1 MAATNSTQKLKS
13 PFLTNLHLEL
23 RQNLLFAILISILHF
38 TGLPLILHAAKEI
51 AILDQREMPVP
62 EEEYLLSQ
70 SLMIFGA
77 LSLIITLGL
86 IIVLS
91 VKSFSYVCS
100 KARTDMI
107 YSLPM
112 SHAQRF
118 FSTYLSGVMLWLPA
132 AILSAILS
140 MNLYQQIHFE
150 YDVAYEST
158 LFILIPLIELW
169 IYTMII
175 FCVNACGKL
184 HAAAIT
190 CGVLAFLFPILL
202 FMAHYFVLEMQ
213 SGRFYEN
220 IYYLMICISGPPI
233 YFVESLFGSTS
244 YIDMLDIGS
253 LFLSAA
259 FNTLLYLG
267 GAYLLHRKRKA
278 EYAGSAFPFRGF
290 YGFIQFVLAG
300 FVSAIYIIVILDS
313 LRKLS
318 DCIPYFL
325 MAILLAMLTL
335 IIFDFIGDHHLRN
348 MKKRISRYVIFTS
361 AATAAVSAFLFTGG
375 FGLPKWI
382 PSADHIQAVS
392 MDYGNIEIPVTDP
405 RIQEALSEAHKKEI
419 ALNQTLLTQEVLEAY
434 VVNLD
439 YKPKQLEVIYQSGT
453 NTAIY
458 YITPEDSISQDL
470 LNAIRQSEAYADTY
484 CSTLE
489 QILSS
494 NCYIRNAFSYDHYF
508 PAPSQEDIDRILAA
522 YRKDLTQNHH
532 LNQYNWSPVYGLS
545 ANTRKGHL
553 EIEIPYS
560 CIHTVTALEEIFDR
574 SIVIPD
580 EIYMVDAEY
589 CGKYNTVHDIL
600 NEAEE
605 HGPSADWKP
614 LTVRQLKELM
624 PYLMCYDYFDTS
636 RTLPFETSRTLL
648 FVLPEYLR
656 TSDAQI
662 FALTREGEKL
672 LETMLS

>member
-38 TGLPLILHAAKEI
+38 TGLPLILYAAKEI
-51 AILDQREMPVP
+51 ANLDRRGTPVP
-62 EEEYLLSQ
+62 EEEYLLPQ
-70 SLMIFGA
+70 SLMIFGIISLVIA
-77 LSLIITLGL
+77 L
-86 IIVLS
+86 VLVILHAIRS
-91 VKSFSYVCS
+91 YSYVCS

-202 FMAHYFVLEMQ
+202 FMAHYLVLEIQ
-213 SGRFYEN
+213 SGYFYEN
-220 IYYLMICISGPPI
+220 IHYLMICISGPPI
-233 YFVESLFGSTS
+233 YFVESLFGGTS
-244 YIDMLDIGS
+244 YIDMLDIGL

-313 LRKLS
+313 LGKLS
-318 DCIPYFL
+318 GCMPYFL

-348 MKKRISRYVIFTS
+348 MKKRIPRYVIFAS
-361 AATAAVSAFLFTGG
+361 AATAAVAAFLFTGG
-375 FGLPKWI
+375 FGLSKWI

-392 MDYGNIEIPVTDP
+392 MDYGDIEIPVTDP

-419 ALNQTLLTQEVLEAY
+419 VHNQTLLTKEC
-434 VVNLD
+434 LD
-439 YKPKQLEVIYQSGT
+439 SNCVYCNYTPPWLEVTYQSGT

-458 YITPEDSISQDL
+458 ITQQYSISQDL
-470 LNAIRQSEAYADTY
+470 LNAIRQTEAYADAY
-484 CSTLE
+484 CNTLE

-508 PAPSQEDIDRILAA
+508 PARSQEEIDRILAA

-532 LNQYNWSPVYGLS
+532 FNQVYDSPVYGLS

-560 CIHTVTALEEIFDR
+560 CIHTVTVLEEIFDR
-574 SIVIPD
+574 SNFIPD

-600 NEAEE
+600 NEGEE

-624 PYLMCYDYFDTS
+624 PYLRYYDYSDTS
-636 RTLPFETSRTLL
+636 RTML
-648 FVLPEYLR
+648 FVIPEYLR
-656 TSDAQI
+656 TSDAHI
-662 FALTREGEKL
+662 FTLTTEGEKL